1 MCLTIIRRQNI
12 FNICIRKKNVY
23 LNFFEKILKI
33 DICENTASLIFD
45 FAPRMSRGVMH
56 LQYKVCFV
64 LTVIFLIGQFLKK
77 LNFLFK
83 FKNKILS
90 YLK

>member
-1 MCLTIIRRQNI
+1 MCSTIIRQRNF
-12 FNICIRKKNVY
+12 FNMFNTKKKCF

-33 DICENTASLIFD
+33 YICENTASLIFD
-45 FAPRMSRGVMH
+45 FTPRMSRGVMH